1 VTAGSE
7 VSGVALSERSR
18 SVLYQGLVASI
29 GDETAVSEM
38 MAYFPARDVEEPV
51 TKEFLRAELATVRA
65 EMLAEIGSLRSELHA
80 AIGSLRSELHAEI
93 GSLRSELH
101 AEIGSLRSELR
112 AEIGSLR
119 SELHAEIGSL
129 RSDLE
134 TEAGGLRAEMVERI
148 HRSTVWTVGAV
159 TAWSGV
165 LLTAMA
171 VLR

>member
-1 VTAGSE
+1 M
-7 VSGVALSERSR
+7 ALSERSR
-18 SVLYQGLVASI
+18 SVLYQGLVATI

-51 TKEFLRAELATVRA
+51 TKEFLRAELANLRA
-65 EMLAEIGSLRSELHA
+65 ELRVEIE
-80 AIGSLRSELHAEI
+80 
-93 GSLRSELH
+93 SLRSELH

-112 AEIGSLR
+112 AEIGS
-119 SELHAEIGSL
+119 SSAELHAEV
-129 RSDLE
+129 
-134 TEAGGLRAEMVERI
+134 GGLRTEMADRI